1 GHADRETRAERGLPR
16 DIRQL
21 RHPRLYDRALSAFVA
36 RASAR
41 APRPGPRTPGVA
53 TYTGAMETLQGKTA
67 SAPEWLQVESQGVL
81 LAFTNPPTG
90 EEEAFNAAYQEHAA
104 ARLRVPGILNARRY
118 MAVADEGPRYMAF
131 YDLEA
136 PAAVQ
141 RPEYARLASEASP
154 SERDMFAR
162 LPLLDRRVLKLVLGT
177 AAWTE
182 DPPYIMTVALEPAA
196 GTRDDFIAW
205 YHQEHNPL
213 LLPGPGGAAPRP
225 VRHVRGKGAGFWAL
239 PGCAPPTVVGPPEC
253 REASGDPLARA
264 RDGWCDAARAPH
276 LQAAIDVPAAAQL
289 IFSPVF
295 KFPRR
300 MRRQ

>member
-1 GHADRETRAERGLPR
+1 M
-16 DIRQL
+16 
-21 RHPRLYDRALSAFVA
+21 
-36 RASAR
+36 
-41 APRPGPRTPGVA
+41 A

-118 MAVADEGPRYMAF
+118 TAVADEGPRYMAF
-131 YDLEA
+131 YDLET

-182 DPPYIMTVALEPAA
+182 DPPYMMTVALEPAA

-205 YHQEHNPL
+205 YHQEHIPL
-213 LLPGPGGAAPRP
+213 LLQVPGWRRSRLFEQVEGTGPSFCAFQEFESQAVFDAPEYRKASGTPWRERVMGGVTRRERHIFKLLSTFPRP
-225 VRHVRGKGAGFWAL
+225 R
-239 PGCAPPTVVGPPEC
+239 T
-253 REASGDPLARA
+253 
-264 RDGWCDAARAPH
+264 
-276 LQAAIDVPAAAQL
+276 
-289 IFSPVF
+289 
-295 KFPRR
+295 
-300 MRRQ
+300 